1 MFFSRRDNVY
11 YKRLEQIVTLK
22 ITSLNVRGLRDDA
35 KRREVFNWL
44 RAKRPSICML
54 QEVHCIEKTNHL
66 WKAEWGYQA
75 YFTSFESN
83 KAGVCIL
90 FNNNFNLQLQRLYT
104 DPAGRFII
112 CDLKANEKLLT
123 LANIYAPNEDK
134 PSFFQNFYD
143 HLLNFNCEDIII
155 GGDFNLVLNIENDKK
170 GGIAKTHQNS
180 LKTVQEISENLDL
193 LDVWRIHN
201 PDDKRY
207 TWRQRQPKVYC
218 RLDFFLISQSVIG
231 DVTNTDIV
239 PGYKTDHSMITLD
252 LSLHANSR
260 GPGLWKLNTSLLTE
274 TAYVNLIKT
283 TIKEVQDE
291 YENDDMVNSALL
303 WDMIKLKIREK
314 SLKYAMNKTKKTMGR
329 EAELEHAISK
339 LESKMENGDSSVTE
353 NSELAEQLNDLKSEL
368 ERIIETRTK
377 GSILRAKIKWHNE
390 GEKNTKYFLNLE
402 KRHYKQGIISQLK
415 VDENNFITSDQ
426 EILAEGE
433 SFFMNLYTSNRN
445 IHNLIDTYDFFKHE
459 NDTVLNDEQRNNCEG
474 LLTERECLAALKT
487 MEQGKTPGSDGLP
500 SEFYRVFW
508 TNISN
513 LLINALNYAHET
525 SQLSITQRRG
535 VIKLIPKKDAEPY
548 FIKNWRPLTL
558 LNCDYKIAAKAVANR
573 LKKVLPDLISCDQT
587 GFMKGRF
594 IGENI
599 RLIDYVIRF
608 TKEKNIPGL
617 LLFLDFEKAF
627 DTIEWP
633 FIINSLQY
641 FGFGP
646 SVVNWVKCLYSN
658 IESCFLNNG
667 WTSNFFKIERGVRQ
681 GCPLS
686 PYLFVLSVE
695 VLAKAFK
702 RNSNIR
708 GIHVNQEEIKISQYA
723 DDTTLI
729 LNGSQTSLSAALNT
743 LDDFGEASGLKLN
756 SKKTEAIWIGTYSGK
771 TEILL
776 PERNFRWQTN
786 KVKSLGV
793 WFTTDPENTVLL
805 NYKEKLEKINN
816 ILSNWKYRR
825 LTLSGKITVLKSLVA
840 SQIVYVLAP
849 LCTNK
854 KIISEINKLFYLF
867 LWNGKGDKIKRD
879 IMINNYSAGGLK
891 MIDILS
897 FNKAL
902 KTTWIKKYLDTDN
915 QGKWKLF
922 LDLELKKFECTLPF
936 TSNLNKIDIA
946 NIFKT
951 QDSFLKE
958 ILLIWSEINFEERI
972 TSESQLSEQG
982 IWYNSLVRINDSP
995 IFFKEWYRKGIT
1007 KVKHLRNREGKFLT
1021 PPELLNKYDIKV
1033 QPLAYCGIISALKK
1047 LCNTFNQG
1055 DHTNEGNSYESFST
1069 KLMKAQKASK
1079 LVYDK
1084 LITKKSAPP
1093 TTSQQKWNQDCNLGQ
1108 NEITWGATYQ
1118 LAHKITKSIKL
1129 REFQFKLLHR
1139 RIPTNAF
1146 LTKIRVKENS
1156 NCSFCKKE
1164 PEKLVHLFW
1173 SCPKTALFWES
1184 IITRLKLC
1192 QIIPD
1197 SYSADMTVSL
1207 GLRSDSSK
1215 LQRQINFCFLIA
1227 RHYIWLC
1234 KTKEAIPL
1242 LQGFL
1247 KHLKTIYNIQAQ
1259 AEANN
1264 VLPKQWSFLHDIT

>member
-1 MFFSRRDNVY
+1 M
-11 YKRLEQIVTLK
+11 
-22 ITSLNVRGLRDDA
+22 
-35 KRREVFNWL
+35 
-44 RAKRPSICML
+44 
-54 QEVHCIEKTNHL
+54 
-66 WKAEWGYQA
+66 
-75 YFTSFESN
+75 
-83 KAGVCIL
+83 
-90 FNNNFNLQLQRLYT
+90 
-104 DPAGRFII
+104 
-112 CDLKANEKLLT
+112 T

-314 SLKYAMNKTKKTMGR
+314 SLKYAMNKTKKTKGR

-459 NDTVLNDEQRNNCEG
+459 NDTVLNDEQRNNCE
-474 LLTERECLAALKT
+474 
-487 MEQGKTPGSDGLP
+487 
-500 SEFYRVFW
+500 
-508 TNISN
+508 
-513 LLINALNYAHET
+513 
-525 SQLSITQRRG
+525 
-535 VIKLIPKKDAEPY
+535 
-548 FIKNWRPLTL
+548 
-558 LNCDYKIAAKAVANR
+558 
-573 LKKVLPDLISCDQT
+573 
-587 GFMKGRF
+587 
-594 IGENI
+594 GENI

-743 LDDFGEASGLKLN
+743 LDDFG
-756 SKKTEAIWIGTYSGK
+756 
-771 TEILL
+771 
-776 PERNFRWQTN
+776 
-786 KVKSLGV
+786 
-793 WFTTDPENTVLL
+793 
-805 NYKEKLEKINN
+805 
-816 ILSNWKYRR
+816 
-825 LTLSGKITVLKSLVA
+825 
-840 SQIVYVLAP
+840 
-849 LCTNK
+849 
-854 KIISEINKLFYLF
+854 
-867 LWNGKGDKIKRD
+867 
-879 IMINNYSAGGLK
+879 
-891 MIDILS
+891 
-897 FNKAL
+897 
-902 KTTWIKKYLDTDN
+902 
-915 QGKWKLF
+915 
-922 LDLELKKFECTLPF
+922 
-936 TSNLNKIDIA
+936 
-946 NIFKT
+946 
-951 QDSFLKE
+951 
-958 ILLIWSEINFEERI
+958 
-972 TSESQLSEQG
+972 
-982 IWYNSLVRINDSP
+982 
-995 IFFKEWYRKGIT
+995 
-1007 KVKHLRNREGKFLT
+1007 
-1021 PPELLNKYDIKV
+1021 
-1033 QPLAYCGIISALKK
+1033 
-1047 LCNTFNQG
+1047 
-1055 DHTNEGNSYESFST
+1055 
-1069 KLMKAQKASK
+1069 
-1079 LVYDK
+1079 
-1084 LITKKSAPP
+1084 
-1093 TTSQQKWNQDCNLGQ
+1093 
-1108 NEITWGATYQ
+1108 
-1118 LAHKITKSIKL
+1118 
-1129 REFQFKLLHR
+1129 
-1139 RIPTNAF
+1139 
-1146 LTKIRVKENS
+1146 
-1156 NCSFCKKE
+1156 
-1164 PEKLVHLFW
+1164 
-1173 SCPKTALFWES
+1173 
-1184 IITRLKLC
+1184 
-1192 QIIPD
+1192 
-1197 SYSADMTVSL
+1197 
-1207 GLRSDSSK
+1207 
-1215 LQRQINFCFLIA
+1215 
-1227 RHYIWLC
+1227 
-1234 KTKEAIPL
+1234 
-1242 LQGFL
+1242 
-1247 KHLKTIYNIQAQ
+1247 
-1259 AEANN
+1259 
-1264 VLPKQWSFLHDIT
+1264 